1 MAASLK
7 AILSFD
13 GRAYEAGMKKAQTTA
28 KKTQANIVGSLKGAV
43 AGALS
48 VGFIASKAKEVGEFA
63 KQVSD
68 LAPAL
73 GMTTEELQKWE
84 YVFARFGL
92 D

>member
-1 MAASLK
+1 MAANLK

-63 KQVSD
+63 KLRRQCTCASES
-68 LAPAL
+68 
-73 GMTTEELQKWE
+73 GRSIEFRK
-84 YVFARFGL
+84 
-92 D
+92 